1 MNQKV
6 LIFKKEM
13 NKMQWL
19 TRNLNEY
26 LVNSSQVIIFA
37 NQIKTVDQIYE
48 LLAYS
53 YGSLVMSLH
62 GQKPQVERAKVL
74 QNFRQKNCTILVAT
88 SVAARGL
95 DIDSNS
101 LRTVISFDFAR
112 LSDDHIHR
120 VGRTGRAGITDCQA
134 ITLLTAEQKREAAML
149 VKILEDSNQSVG
161 KDLERLA
168 QQDSSFQS
176 SRKTVIGLGKYTM
189 EIDIKKETQKVKS
202 EMRKVGDKS
211 GIGFDNPKDKR
222 SHHRDR

>member
-1 MNQKV
+1 MVDEADRMFDMGFEYQLRSIVNQVRPDRQTLLFSATFPKQVQELASDILNSYPVKISIGKPPDDGKAAVANEDVTQKV
-6 LIFKKEM
+6 LIFNKEM

-26 LVNSSQVIIFA
+26 LENGNQVLIFC

-53 YGSLVMSLH
+53 YGSLVMCLH
-62 GQKPQVERAKVL
+62 GQKAQIDRANVL

-120 VGRTGRAGITDCQA
+120 VGRTGRAGIANCQA
-134 ITLLTAEQKREAAML
+134 ITLLTAE
-149 VKILEDSNQSVG
+149 
-161 KDLERLA
+161 
-168 QQDSSFQS
+168 
-176 SRKTVIGLGKYTM
+176 
-189 EIDIKKETQKVKS
+189 
-202 EMRKVGDKS
+202 
-211 GIGFDNPKDKR
+211 
-222 SHHRDR
+222 

>member
-1 MNQKV
+1 
-6 LIFKKEM
+6 
-13 NKMQWL
+13 
-19 TRNLNEY
+19 
-26 LVNSSQVIIFA
+26 
-37 NQIKTVDQIYE
+37 
-48 LLAYS
+48 
-53 YGSLVMSLH
+53 
-62 GQKPQVERAKVL
+62 
-74 QNFRQKNCTILVAT
+74 
-88 SVAARGL
+88 
-95 DIDSNS
+95 
-101 LRTVISFDFAR
+101 
-112 LSDDHIHR
+112 
-120 VGRTGRAGITDCQA
+120 
-134 ITLLTAEQKREAAML
+134 ML